1 MASNQPSIVD
11 AAREIE
17 TALRSQD
24 NVNQAECVTADD
36 GQLAV
41 ILSLVQP
48 PHGAVNHD
56 DQRRIITALRK
67 KVRSS
72 IGLAKLP
79 KKWMIVDELPVNEA
93 GEADIDQ
100 IKNLVGNGPAAAA
113 RPSGGADELQVNKP
127 LQVAFARAHGVAVA
141 DVDLEKSFVE
151 IGGDSI
157 SAIRVM
163 AILFDQGINVRI
175 ADLVTA
181 SRLAGVP
188 LRGVES
194 LNSDAMTTEKLRS
207 NFGVTSGWLKLLD
220 KAPVDL
226 PPTSRVF
233 KLHSGTSL
241 QQVDHGIEG
250 LLLEFPLLR
259 HASHAR
265 VNRNREGTNGSY
277 RQPDNNDNERRPGL
291 HIHLPVSNDL
301 GDPDKMEIEVSKASA
316 DMLQRRGIFE
326 MHLFEAGPGS
336 LNASRLVVLAH
347 ALLLDE
353 TSWVL
358 VTTALDKHMGNAQKP
373 VALNGKL
380 AGKPNGQLNGHP
392 NGHCSGE
399 AVDGASLSS
408 RDSISVTGDSTQ
420 GRSRREDLPV
430 AVLRHASIENLI
442 ASEATF
448 TTAAPWTAK
457 RSLTL
462 PARFAQV
469 AVMGAAHQ
477 GYHTQP
483 IDWFTAALAWSYR
496 ETVSGTSPPEVVV
509 RFSARNVLPTRD
521 FDGLQAI
528 GNFPFTVAVDMF
540 SESDNSA
547 SNAVRNAK
555 DVLRAA
561 LWDQLGVFQPPATTR
576 PTGNSLLIDLE
587 DHRAQ
592 MTSAVESEWFEVEG
606 HWRCREGDIAL
617 PDFPSYAA
625 ASVAIFDNKTVRV
638 DFSSMTDDAFLD
650 QWVTGFNSKIEAMV
664 YVLPHLSAN
673 TTLADYPQVPLTYTQ
688 LNTFERDFLPEI
700 GADNLTNI
708 QSVHP
713 CTSVQEGILL
723 STIKKPGSYRIEWIV
738 KASGKN
744 KTQPIDARRLL
755 EVWTEVVSSHDSL
768 RSVFVSSARENV
780 LYEQVVLRD
789 VEPRIVDVPCL
800 ANDALETLRN
810 LPAALF
816 AEHEPCHQLSICV
829 DEEQS
834 VFCKFEFSHALVDG
848 MSVLMLLRHLQEVY
862 SHGSMTNPQF
872 IYSHYLQYRGR
883 MNRSIEY
890 WKKYLGDTKCPNFP
904 LLNEQVDQQMAR
916 RSVMVQVPEV
926 AKLHASC
933 RNMGVTVA
941 TLAEAAW
948 AMVLRLYTQSETVC
962 FGSLSSGRDAPIR
975 GLSSAIGVFVHLL
988 VRRVD
993 FTSSSTVHAF
1003 LKAVQSDLACS
1014 LQYQDT
1020 PLAEIQAATGT
1031 SQAPLFNTIVS
1042 LVQDLKETESTGQ
1055 DVIQF
1060 HRLHE
1065 FTPTEYPVALVGI
1078 NSETQ
1083 FDVRVT
1089 YETSCLSDDQASSLA
1104 ESLSKA
1110 ITFLVTHSD
1119 KSPMDCDLYSSHDLA
1134 KLCDWNSRISAPVD
1148 ACMHDL
1154 ISVQAREHPDSLA
1167 VEAHDGK
1174 LSYAELESRATMLA
1188 VFLQDRFGVKPETL
1202 VIVSFDKSL
1211 WAVVAML
1218 AVLKAGAAF
1227 VPVDGRQPRDR
1238 LASVISD
1245 TASTLALT
1253 SIGPLKAIRELL
1265 QDVVEVGP
1273 DLLDQIRSRHTA
1285 TSLPTSVKPSNA
1297 AYAIFTSGSTGTP
1310 KGIVMTHS
1318 AICTSSTAQGKLFRL
1333 TNQSR
1338 VLQFSAYTFDVSMF
1352 DIFTTLLH
1360 GGCVCVPSEHDRRND
1375 LSGAMR
1381 RLRVNT
1387 ATLTPTVADLIE
1399 PEDVPGLKSIA
1410 LGGEAI
1416 SLRHVQKWQSIS
1428 LHGIFG
1434 PAECSICAWNQQMD
1448 SSGSPA
1454 NIGKPMESAFWV
1466 TDPSDPKQLVP
1477 IGCIGEL
1484 LVEGPLLARGYLN
1497 QPDNPAWLD
1506 NTGWLPRTTN
1516 CTDKVYR
1523 TGDLVR
1529 FNHDGTLEYVGRMDS
1544 QVKYH
1549 GQRIELGEIEG
1560 KVAQIL
1566 PVGINGVVELVASSV
1581 GSRQQLVLFIWPS
1594 ISGNSAESPAR
1605 PMTALSAQFHDIIR
1619 QILETLPSL
1628 LPQYMVPSL
1637 VLPITGT
1644 LPTTTSG
1651 KVDRKSLRAI
1661 AASLTPEEFSVLSAV
1676 DRPEEDEELAPDEQL
1691 LRQLWGDVLLMD
1703 VSLIRRIHHF
1713 FRLGGDSVSATRL
1726 VTAARKKG
1734 LALTVAA
1741 IFQHPV
1747 LSDLAT
1753 RLERLSSTSD
1763 RDPSRFELLGDGT
1776 DRDSLKSE
1784 VARLC
1789 SIDPTHILDAYP
1801 CTPLQAGLL
1810 ALSLRYPTSYV
1821 GRVVYEL
1828 PHHIDIDRFQ
1838 KAWEA
1843 VYTRHEILRTRFVD
1857 IQTAGLVQVV
1867 VDGES
1872 IHWETSHDVNECLL
1886 VEPTTSL
1893 DDLYRPKVHWG
1904 LAHHADGKR
1913 FFVWRIHHSLYDAIT
1928 LTHIMRHV
1936 ESIYGEGAIADPV
1949 PFSKFVDHVQQ
1960 KEDKGAAAT
1969 FWKNQFENS
1978 SEFTFP
1984 ATSDAAGEIAEQTT
1998 LDFSVKLPGRTRSE
2012 FTVSNVIRAAWAVT
2026 LADFSNTTDVI
2037 FGVNV
2042 SGRNAPMPGIDMV
2055 VGPTTATVPIRVRFD
2070 QRGLVSDFLL
2080 DLQKQMTDM
2089 IPYEQ
2094 TGIQGISRL
2103 GGQTA
2108 NASSFQTLLVIQPA
2122 EDNKTGM
2129 QLFDTHPHA
2138 SSGLGLFTYAIIL
2151 TCHLRKDSADV
2162 QVIYDNSLLD
2172 EERMKVISAHF
2183 ESIVEQILKAPDTST
2198 IGELGSLTK
2207 SGREMIS
2214 RWNCNYP
2221 QVTSTSV
2228 PELVRDWVVKQPNAP
2243 AVYSTEQ
2250 HFSYK
2255 TLESASD
2262 RLAAYLAE
2270 FITEPDTMV
2279 PFCFEKSPW
2288 AIVVMLGIMKAGGAF
2303 VPLDPSHPAQRHN
2316 AILEQIDAKL
2326 IIVSPH
2332 TKFKF
2337 FHTGVALVEVSKDFI
2352 DNLAPATKPRPKIG
2366 PRQLAYVLFTS
2377 GSTGI
2382 PKGVMIEHEAV
2393 CSSFIGFGKSVGR
2406 GTHTRTL
2413 QYAPY
2418 VSDASVIE
2426 IFGSLLH
2433 GGCVCVAT
2441 DYECQKDLAGAI
2453 CRMNVNS
2460 AALTRSATRLFRP
2473 DVVPCLK
2480 ELIIAG
2486 ETLTEADIRTWSG
2499 IDTSTAYGP
2508 TEASVTATSRKW
2520 SSVRGSP
2527 SNIGA
2532 AVNCVT
2538 WVVNPDN
2545 HEELTPVGC
2554 VGELAI
2560 QGPTVARGYLKEP
2573 ARTAASFK
2581 EPTAAMKAIAQHPGR
2596 VYLTGD
2602 LVRYNS
2608 DGTLDFQG
2616 RKDTQVKINGQ
2627 RIELGEVES
2636 HAKSWLPGC
2645 DAVAEVAAPLQGRAA
2660 KALALFIRLGKHLI
2674 PEGSNGKLLA
2684 PLDTPLRSSFRELQT
2699 DLAARL
2705 PRHMV
2710 PTLYIPLWRI
2720 PFTATG
2726 KTDRRELRQVIH
2738 DLERDDLSAYSL
2750 QEGEKAQATTT
2761 QESRLQE
2768 LWAAVLKV
2776 PVDGIDAND
2785 GFFALGADSITATR
2799 LVGAAGRQGLSL
2811 TVPQVFENP
2820 RLRDMSLV
2828 MTVAEKVDTPS
2839 YKPFSLI
2846 PGASREDLVSSIS
2859 SRCGIS
2865 DSLVEDAFPVTSLQQ
2880 GLISLSSR
2888 QRGSCTA
2895 KFVYRLSA
2903 DTARFKDAWER
2914 VLLLCANLRTRI
2926 ILHNDTDVQAVIN
2939 DIGSWEDTDGLN
2951 LSSALRLA
2959 NEIQMGYGTPLCRY
2973 AVVDEPKGD
2982 KYFVLVMHHAIF
2994 DGTSMRIIMD
3004 VLHHVY
3010 LEQDVSTASPLS
3022 FTRFVRYAVDQNTDA
3037 SAQYWKEQLHH
3048 ATKAS
3053 FPQLPRSAKGVNTR
3067 TGVFKHTL
3075 TSSGNS
3081 TNLVSS
3087 NVTEATILR
3096 ASWAIILARY
3106 CDNHDV
3112 CFGTTV
3118 SGRQAAVPDL
3128 DLVLGPTAA
3137 TVPVRVRLDLEKSA
3151 AELLRSV
3158 QKQALDMIPHEQ
3170 MGLQNIAKIS
3180 SDTADVCDF
3189 SSLFLIQP
3197 AEHLIVARDVDETM
3211 LTPIESEAT
3220 AESTEHYFNYPLV
3233 LQCHIL
3239 EDRTDLVFL
3248 YDSIL
3253 LESQMRTIAQQFDN
3267 VAHRLRT
3274 LDESQD
3280 ISVANILLACS
3291 PRDVEQLVEW
3301 NRTGI
3306 PTVTEHVHSLVA
3318 QQASVHPYSP
3328 AVNSWDERLSYRE
3341 LDNLSSSLAVQL
3353 DQLGVGS
3360 SHDSKYVL
3368 FCFEKSAWAV
3378 VTLLGI
3384 LKAGAAFV
3392 PLNPQDPIERRQAI
3406 AQQVQAK
3413 LVITSKGLASDCSS
3427 LADNVLEVSRQTFSR
3442 ADTGSSL
3449 NRTIS
3454 PSDLAYVMFTSGST
3468 GTPKGVVMEHRSF
3481 SIAMK
3486 GISER
3491 LGLGSDTR
3499 KLQFAS
3505 FTFDAFLAEVFG
3517 TLIAG
3522 GTVCMP
3528 SDELRMNNLTQAIQE
3543 LDANWLMLT
3552 PTVARTIH
3560 PDDLQ
3565 DIDALAF
3572 IGEAPSHGDLEIW
3585 ATKTR
3590 ILNGYGPTETCVLS
3604 TTYQW
3609 AHIHDNPRCIG
3620 KALNC
3625 TGWVVDPNDH
3635 NKLTAI
3641 GCVGEL
3647 VLQGP
3652 TLARGY
3658 LNNPEQTEAA
3668 FFTDPAWNTDAV
3680 LSPGSRFYK
3689 TGDMVR
3695 HVGDGALEFLGRKD
3709 FQIKINGQRVESS
3722 EVEHH
3727 FTAAFE
3733 PARDVLV
3740 SSIQG
3745 SSSSGK
3751 AVLVVFFTLED
3762 PSETHAAREGIEPM
3776 TDSLRQ
3782 QLHQAA
3788 SVLRTRLPRHMVP
3801 TYFFPIQKFPPNPSG
3816 KTSMKRLQDW
3826 FSALSSDALLQYALA
3841 ESSPQRAPSSA
3852 MEKLLRALWSEVLE
3866 VDAST
3871 ICADD
3876 NFLLKG
3882 GDSISAIRLVKLAR
3896 DENVELSVGIIFD
3909 HPVLSR
3915 MAEMAGT
3922 RRANGVQLVPPF
3934 SLLGKSN
3941 STARRTLLERL
3952 AQECNVQ
3959 TDEVEDCY
3967 PCTPLQEGLMALSSK
3982 QPGTYMAQLV
3992 FGLPKTVDLVRFRD
4006 AWEHMVASTA
4016 ILRTRVVMLEQDS
4029 FLQVVLRQGLNW
4041 ASGNDLAAFLKQDL
4055 DDPMLL
4061 STPLARYALIEEK
4074 KRRYFVWTA
4083 HHGIY
4088 DGWSV
4093 QLILDGVRRLYHG
4106 MALPEATPFSHMVAY
4121 NLSKNRH
4128 DAANFWVS
4136 QLEGSLPPAFPRLPS
4151 INYVP
4156 RARALFKHRFL
4167 AQRNVNSSAT
4177 LPTVLKSAF
4186 ALLLARHADS
4196 QDVVFGQT
4204 SSGRQSPLD
4213 GVESIIG
4220 PLIATIPVRL
4230 QLSRSETVSSFLGR
4244 VQHHTNALAPFEQTG
4259 LQTISKLNDDTR
4271 RACQFQTLLVIQPN
4285 RTQDTTDGDP
4295 VMVAV
4300 DPDELGL
4307 ESQVGEAF
4315 HTYALV
4321 FECAIVTGQVVI
4333 SVVYDQQVLSEPS
4346 VEAICHQFTHVVHQ
4360 MLNPKAQALE
4370 TQEITLLSQFDEQKI
4385 RCWKGKPPSPVLG
4398 CLHDLI
4404 ENQAVATPKAAAI
4417 STWDATMSYE
4427 EFNAATTGLAYH
4439 LVASGVTVDSFVPIC
4454 LEKSAMA
4461 IISMIAIMKAGAGY
4475 VPLDP
4480 SHPIARQRTIM
4491 GQIGAQLI
4499 LGSAETSSR
4508 CADLAQTVVE
4518 VNSEFLRTCVEQHRG
4533 NRHRLPFVSPRS
4545 AAYVLFTSGS
4555 TGTPKGLVMEHVGA
4569 CTAQLDIIG
4578 RLRLQPQARVLQFA
4592 AFVFDLCISE
4602 IFAPLLAGACICI
4615 PSEHDRL
4622 NNIKQ
4627 FIHDQK
4633 VDWGFLTPTFARIL
4647 TPDDL
4652 PGLRH
4657 LVLAGEAV
4665 GQDILETWVG
4675 KVQLWNGWGPSE
4687 CCCFSTL
4694 HEWKKS
4700 DESPLNL
4707 GRDVGG
4713 LCWIVEPDD
4722 HDKLVPLGCAGEIV
4736 IQGAPISREYLQA
4749 PDLTEAAF
4757 IDASPPWLPNAEPPH
4772 FSRIFKTGD
4781 LGRFNSDGTI
4791 EFIGRKDTQVK
4802 IRGFRVELGEIE
4814 HHIKAKSNAEQVA
4827 VEVVQTDHD
4836 ERAGI
4841 LVAYLCFSRSSG
4853 GISDAEFLKVV
4864 QPMDPELRD
4873 ELASLSS
4880 VLATLMPQ
4888 YMVPDVFVP
4897 LNRMPVIT
4905 STKLDRSCLRRL
4917 AASLSREQLASYSLA
4932 ETLSSRREPATEAE
4946 RCLAGIWS
4954 TVLKIPLDAIGKDDN
4969 FLKIGGDSISAIRL
4983 VAAAREEGFFLTV
4996 ADIFSDPRLCQ
5007 MSLAAKSILDRWAIG
5022 SDSFGVV
5029 TDYAPFGLLDSH
5041 DHSLLDDVA
5050 QECGVTADQIEDAY
5064 PCTPLQDGMMALTA
5078 KQPGSYIATRKY
5090 RIPDTVDMLLF
5101 HQAWEDTVRACPN
5114 LRTRIVVRGNQ
5125 TLQAIIKD
5133 VPQLQVRRV
5142 ADLESSLAAYNDVPM
5157 GYGTPLCLY
5166 AIVQDQET
5174 SAAYF
5179 LWVLHHSIYDGHSMQ
5194 NMVKT
5199 FAGKYEGIDCPQTPP
5214 YATFIKYV
5222 LDIDADT
5229 ASDYWMQQLRGA
5241 RQASFPPHPRSD
5253 ARAPDATRCFR
5264 KNIPLEPMSGAGVTK
5279 ASVLR
5284 TAWAV
5289 VLARYCDSNN
5299 VCFGV
5304 TVSGRNAP
5312 VPGVTE
5318 IMGPAVATIPVRI
5331 NIDLDCPTEGFIQR
5345 IQDQAVQMTSYE
5357 QFGLQRISKLGLDV
5371 EDACRFSSLLVV
5383 QPAEYMSPLAAGNS
5397 SSILRPY
5404 ESGSLD
5410 QVLQDYFTFPLV
5422 VQCLVMPDN
5431 TVDLLLIYEADV
5443 LNEYQVSALASQLGH
5458 TIEQLTTLG
5467 ERPLQELSV
5476 TGSRDLEMASE
5487 LNSETPEI
5495 VRSTYHQL
5503 VTDQARLRPTAVA
5516 VDAWDKT
5523 FTYFELDRAANRLAH
5538 HLVESGV
5545 RRGDFVPVCFEKS
5558 AWYIVSILAVNKAG
5572 AAWLPLEPTAS
5583 QVSRQR
5589 LQIQQTGAK
5598 VALALP
5604 STREICEKLVPT
5616 VIEVTAAL
5624 DNELGRRPHGD
5635 IALPDVSP
5643 ADAAYILFTSGSTG
5657 TPKGL
5662 VMEHLAA
5669 CTSQTAVSRRLR
5681 LTPDVRIL
5689 QFASYVFDLSVGELV
5704 APLISGACICIPSEE
5719 TRLHHHELRE
5729 FVSTFRVSWAFFTPA
5744 FARIL
5749 DPDDF
5754 PSLEL
5759 LLLAGEA
5766 VTRDVFSKWFG
5777 RGSLRLVNGW
5787 GPAET
5792 CVFSTLHEYTSDTES
5807 TITIGT
5813 PVGGHCWVV
5822 ESEDEDGFKLA
5833 PHGCVGEIIVHSP
5846 TVLREYLADE
5856 DKTRA
5861 SVSTRPPAW
5870 SSLQQAPWNRC
5881 FRTGDLGFIN
5891 GQGVLEYQGR
5901 KDTQVK
5907 IHGLRVELGEVEQQ
5921 LYKLLPDARQVVVDV
5936 LRQDKSATL
5945 VAYFCLSTDTRGG
5958 SEAQSGSVRNDGHR
5972 DSGDDP
5978 FLPITPQLKDKLNDL
5993 LGELSLALPR
6003 YMIPSLFI
6011 PCQHMPVITSTKID
6025 RAGLLR
6031 RTGKLDQAA
6040 WESYSLQSHKREPV
6054 TVMERRLQR
6063 IWAELLNRSADS
6075 IGRDDA
6081 FLGIGGDSIMAIQLV
6096 AASRKQGIRITV
6108 QDIFRDSRLMAVSA
6122 TAAEMA
6128 PADNKDTS
6136 EQIPPFSL
6144 LEPSLC
6150 EVVREKYS
6158 LQDQVDLE
6166 DAYPCTALQEGLMSL
6181 AVKQPGSYIAK
6192 FSFLLPRHVDILRF
6206 KRAWEMTLQAHPSLR
6221 TRFLLCN
6228 DNTTVQTVVR
6238 GGHSWEDTNA
6248 LDIRAAHIA
6257 AGGTKVGYETA
6268 MCRFGIV
6275 NDHLGQKYFLWVI
6288 HHAIYDGLSLGTIME
6303 TLGRAYHSQEI
6314 PTSPSYSGFIKYTM
6328 DIDPEAAVK
6337 YWKGQ
6342 LQGVKQ
6348 ASFPPR
6354 KRSGRGDE
6362 AAQKTEVFKQRT
6374 GITLPKGLSVTR
6386 ASVFRAAWAIVLA
6399 RYCNADDVCFG
6410 ATISGRQAPVP
6421 GIEEMVGPMIS
6432 TVPVRIRLGHGHGL
6446 PMTAKNFVQQVQDQA
6461 LDMVPYEQYGLHN
6474 ISRLGED
6481 GAEACNFSSLFV
6493 IQPAQVLD
6501 IQFPTDGEE
6510 ALLVPTSA
6518 ETTEIGLQN
6527 YFSYPLVVQ
6536 GHLHDDSADL
6546 LFIYDSQSLAASQI
6560 SAMAR
6565 HFDHVI
6571 QQLQLGLQ
6579 RNAQDMPLSAI
6590 SLAGEWDLQE
6600 AMRLNSDAPEIMRT
6614 TIHGL
6619 IEEQALRRPNAP
6631 AIDAWDGTF
6640 TYAQL
6645 DEAANRLAHHL
6656 VDNLNV
6662 QAGDLVHV
6670 IFHKSLWYFVAI
6682 LAINKAG
6689 AAWVPLEP
6697 SHPLERHQQ
6706 VVRQTGSKLA
6716 LASAENSSTCAS
6728 LVPAVVE
6735 VSPALDRELAA
6746 GNPTTSSKG
6755 PQRRVGPSDA
6765 AYALFTSGSTGTPKG
6780 FVMEHGAV
6788 CTSQTAI
6795 SRRLGLGP
6803 EGVRILQL
6811 ASYVFDLSVGEI
6823 VAPLISGACV
6833 CVPSEDARLNNIGR
6847 FIRDKKINWAFLTP
6861 SFARTLSPEDVPGLE
6876 LLLLAGEPV
6885 GYDLFSK
6892 WFGRVRLINGWGPAE
6907 TVSTYFFHSKSSP
6920 AFSVFLSFFFFFRFL
6935 RGASLFAL

>member
-1 MASNQPSIVD
+1 MASDQPSVFD

-17 TALRSQD
+17 TVLGSQE
-24 NVNQAECVTADD
+24 NVKQATCVTADD

-41 ILSLVQP
+41 ILSLVQAP
-48 PHGAVNHD
+48 KGAVNHD
-56 DQRRIITALRK
+56 DQRRLVTALRK

-72 IGLAKLP
+72 IRLTKIP
-79 KKWMIVDELPVNEA
+79 KKWMIVDQLPVNGA
-93 GEADIDQ
+93 GEVDIDQ
-100 IKNLVGNGPAAAA
+100 IKNLVGNGPAAAS
-113 RPSGGADELQVNKP
+113 PSGGADKLQVDKP
-127 LQVAFARAHGVAVA
+127 LQVAFARAHGLAVA

-163 AILFDQGINVRI
+163 EILLNQGINVCI

-181 SRLAGVP
+181 SRLADVP
-188 LRGVES
+188 LRSVDS
-194 LNSDAMTTEKLRS
+194 LNSDAMTTAKLRS
-207 NFGVTSGWLKLLD
+207 NFGVTSEWLKLLN

-226 PPTSRVF
+226 APTSLVL
-233 KLHSGTSL
+233 KLHSGISL
-241 QQVDHGIEG
+241 QQVDRGIEG
-250 LLLEFPLLR
+250 LLHEFPLLR
-259 HASHAR
+259 DASHAR
-265 VNRNREGTNGSY
+265 VNRDREGTNGNH
-277 RQPDNNDNERRPGL
+277 RQLDNNDNARRPGL
-291 HIHLPVSNDL
+291 HIHSPLSDDL
-301 GDPDKMEIEVSKASA
+301 GDPDKMETEVSKASA

-336 LNASRLVVLAH
+336 CNASRLVLLAH

-353 TSWVL
+353 TSWAL
-358 VTTALDKHMGNAQKP
+358 VTTALDKHMGNAQQP

-380 AGKPNGQLNGHP
+380 AGKPNGQLNGHS

-399 AVDGASLSS
+399 GVDGASLSS
-408 RDSISVTGDSTQ
+408 TDSVSVTGDSTQ
-420 GRSRREDLPV
+420 GNSRREDLPV
-430 AVLRHASIENLI
+430 AVLRHASIENLL
-442 ASEATF
+442 ASAATF
-448 TTAAPWTAK
+448 TTAAPWTAR

-469 AVMGAAHQ
+469 VVIDASHQ

-509 RFSARNVLPTRD
+509 RSSARNVLPTRD
-521 FDGLQAI
+521 VDGLQAI
-528 GNFPFTVAVDMF
+528 GNFPFTMAVKLF
-540 SESDNSA
+540 SERDNSV

-555 DVLRAA
+555 DALRAA
-561 LWDQLGVFQPPATTR
+561 LWDQLGVFQPSATSRLTE
-576 PTGNSLLIDLE
+576 NSLFINFE
-587 DHRAQ
+587 DHRVH
-592 MTSAVESEWFEVEG
+592 MTTSIEKEWFKVEG
-606 HWRCREGDIAL
+606 DLRRREKDIAP

-625 ASVAIFDNKTVRV
+625 ASVAIFDNKNVRI
-638 DFSSMTDDAFLD
+638 DFSSQSDEFMDR
-650 QWVTGFNSKIEAMV
+650 WVAGFNSKIEAMV
-664 YVLPHLSAN
+664 YGLPHLSAK
-673 TTLADYPQVPLTYTQ
+673 TTLADYPQLPLTYAQ
-688 LNTFERDFLPEI
+688 LNMFEQDLLPAI
-700 GADNLTNI
+700 GADNLANI

-723 STIKKPGSYRIEWIV
+723 STIKKSGSYRIEWIV
-738 KASGKN
+738 EASGKN
-744 KTQPIDARRLL
+744 KTQPVDAHRLR
-755 EVWTEVVSSHDSL
+755 EAWTEVVLSHDSL
-768 RSVFVSSARENV
+768 RSVFVPSVRDNV

-789 VEPRIVDVPCL
+789 VEPRVVDVPCL
-800 ANDALETLRN
+800 TNDALETLRV
-810 LPAALF
+810 LPAASF
-816 AEHEPCHQLSICV
+816 ADGEPCHQLSICI
-829 DEEQS
+829 DEERR
-834 VFCKFEFSHALVDG
+834 VFCKFEFSHAIVDG
-848 MSVLMLLRHLQEVY
+848 MSVLLLLRNLNEVY
-862 SHGSMTNPQF
+862 SKGSMTNPQY
-872 IYSHYLQYRGR
+872 IHSHYLQYRGR
-883 MNRSIEY
+883 MNSSIKY
-890 WKKYLGDTKCPNFP
+890 WKHYLGDIKCPNFP
-904 LLNEQVDQQMAR
+904 LLIAQAQQQLSR
-916 RSVMVQVPEV
+916 KSVMVEVPDV
-926 AKLHASC
+926 TKLHASC

-941 TLAEAAW
+941 TLTEAAW

-962 FGSLSSGRDAPIR
+962 FGSLSSGRDAPIQ

-993 FTSSSTVHAF
+993 FTSTSTAHAF
-1003 LKAVQSDLACS
+1003 LKAVQADLARS
-1014 LQYQDT
+1014 LQHQDT
-1020 PLAEIQAATGT
+1020 PLAEIQAATG
-1031 SQAPLFNTIVS
+1031 SSHAPLFNTIVS

-1065 FTPTEYPVALVGI
+1065 FTPTEYPVALVGV

-1089 YETSCLSDDQASSLA
+1089 YETLCLSDDQASSLA

-1119 KSPMDCDLYSSHDLA
+1119 KSPKECDLYSSHDLA
-1134 KLCDWNSRISAPVD
+1134 KLCDWNSRVSAPMD

-1154 ISVQAREHPDSLA
+1154 ITAQARENPDLLA

-1174 LSYAELESRATMLA
+1174 MSYAELESRATMLA
-1188 VFLQDRFGVKPETL
+1188 VFLQDHFGVKPETL

-1218 AVLKAGAAF
+1218 AVLKSGAAF
-1227 VPVDGRQPRDR
+1227 VPVDGSQPRDR
-1238 LASVISD
+1238 LASIISD

-1253 SIGPLKAIRELL
+1253 SVGPLKAIRELL
-1265 QDVVEVGP
+1265 KDVVEVGP
-1273 DLLDQIRSRHTA
+1273 ELLDQIRSEYTRI
-1285 TSLPTSVKPSNA
+1285 SLSTSVKPSNV
-1297 AYAIFTSGSTGTP
+1297 AYVIFTSGSTGTP

-1318 AICTSSTAQGKLFRL
+1318 AICTSSRAQGKLFGLATR
-1333 TNQSR
+1333 SR

-1375 LSGAMR
+1375 LAGAIR

-1387 ATLTPTVADLIE
+1387 ATLTPTVSDLIE
-1399 PEDVPGLKSIA
+1399 PEDVPGIKNIA

-1416 SLRHVQKWQSIS
+1416 SLRHVQRWQSIN

-1434 PAECSICAWNQQMD
+1434 PAECSICAWNQRMD
-1448 SSGSPA
+1448 SSGNPT

-1477 IGCIGEL
+1477 VGCIGEL
-1484 LVEGPLLARGYLN
+1484 LVQGPLLARGYLN
-1497 QPDNPAWLD
+1497 QPDNPAWIE

-1560 KVAQIL
+1560 KVAKIL
-1566 PVGINGVVELVASSV
+1566 PVGINGAVELVTSSV
-1581 GSRQQLVLFIWPS
+1581 ESRQQLVLFIWPS
-1594 ISGNSAESPAR
+1594 LSDNSAETPAR
-1605 PMTALSAQFHDIIR
+1605 PMTALSAQFLDIIR
-1619 QILETLPSL
+1619 PILETLPSQ

-1651 KVDRKSLRAI
+1651 KIDRKSLRAI
-1661 AASLTPEEFSVLSAV
+1661 AASLTPEELSALSAV
-1676 DRPEEDEELAPDEQL
+1676 DRPGEDEKFTPDEEL
-1691 LRQLWGDVLLMD
+1691 LRGLWGDVLLME
-1703 VSLIRRIHHF
+1703 VSLIRRMHHF

-1734 LALTVAA
+1734 LVLTVAA
-1741 IFQHPV
+1741 IFEHPI
-1747 LSDLAT
+1747 LADLALH
-1753 RLERLSSTSD
+1753 LERSSSTGD
-1763 RDPSRFELLGDGT
+1763 LGPSRFGLLEDGT
-1776 DRDSLKSE
+1776 DKDSLKSE

-1789 SIDPTHILDAYP
+1789 SIDATQVLDVYP

-1821 GRVVYEL
+1821 GRIVYEI
-1828 PHHIDIDRFQ
+1828 PRHIDIDRFQ

-1843 VYTRHEILRTRFVD
+1843 VYRRHEILRTRFAD

-1886 VEPTTSL
+1886 VERATSL

-1913 FFVWRIHHSLYDAIT
+1913 FFVWRVHHSLYDAVT
-1928 LTHIMRHV
+1928 LTHIMQHV
-1936 ESIYGEGAIADPV
+1936 ESIYGEGDIAEPV

-1960 KEDKGAAAT
+1960 KEEKVAAAT

-1978 SEFTFP
+1978 NEFTFP
-1984 ATSDAAGEIAEQTT
+1984 ASSVAAGETRIAEQTT

-2012 FTVSNVIRAAWAVT
+2012 FTLSNVIRAAWAVT
-2026 LADFSNTTDVI
+2026 LADFSNTSDVI

-2042 SGRNAPMPGIDMV
+2042 SGRNAPMPGIEMV

-2070 QRGLVSDFLL
+2070 QRGLVSEFLL
-2080 DLQKQMTDM
+2080 NLQKQMTDM

-2122 EDNKTGM
+2122 EDDKTGVR
-2129 QLFDTHPHA
+2129 LFDTHPHA
-2138 SSGLGLFTYAIIL
+2138 SSGIGIFTYAVIL
-2151 TCHLRKDSADV
+2151 TFQLRNDSADV
-2162 QVIYDNSLLD
+2162 QVIYDNSLLG

-2207 SGREMIS
+2207 PGRETIS
-2214 RWNCNYP
+2214 RWNRNYP
-2221 QVTSTSV
+2221 QLTS
-2228 PELVRDWVVKQPNAP
+2228 
-2243 AVYSTEQ
+2243 
-2250 HFSYK
+2250 
-2255 TLESASD
+2255 
-2262 RLAAYLAE
+2262 
-2270 FITEPDTMV
+2270 
-2279 PFCFEKSPW
+2279 
-2288 AIVVMLGIMKAGGAF
+2288 
-2303 VPLDPSHPAQRHN
+2303 
-2316 AILEQIDAKL
+2316 
-2326 IIVSPH
+2326 
-2332 TKFKF
+2332 
-2337 FHTGVALVEVSKDFI
+2337 
-2352 DNLAPATKPRPKIG
+2352 
-2366 PRQLAYVLFTS
+2366 
-2377 GSTGI
+2377 
-2382 PKGVMIEHEAV
+2382 
-2393 CSSFIGFGKSVGR
+2393 
-2406 GTHTRTL
+2406 
-2413 QYAPY
+2413 
-2418 VSDASVIE
+2418 
-2426 IFGSLLH
+2426 
-2433 GGCVCVAT
+2433 
-2441 DYECQKDLAGAI
+2441 
-2453 CRMNVNS
+2453 
-2460 AALTRSATRLFRP
+2460 
-2473 DVVPCLK
+2473 
-2480 ELIIAG
+2480 
-2486 ETLTEADIRTWSG
+2486 
-2499 IDTSTAYGP
+2499 
-2508 TEASVTATSRKW
+2508 
-2520 SSVRGSP
+2520 
-2527 SNIGA
+2527 
-2532 AVNCVT
+2532 
-2538 WVVNPDN
+2538 
-2545 HEELTPVGC
+2545 
-2554 VGELAI
+2554 
-2560 QGPTVARGYLKEP
+2560 
-2573 ARTAASFK
+2573 
-2581 EPTAAMKAIAQHPGR
+2581 
-2596 VYLTGD
+2596 
-2602 LVRYNS
+2602 
-2608 DGTLDFQG
+2608 
-2616 RKDTQVKINGQ
+2616 
-2627 RIELGEVES
+2627 
-2636 HAKSWLPGC
+2636 
-2645 DAVAEVAAPLQGRAA
+2645 
-2660 KALALFIRLGKHLI
+2660 
-2674 PEGSNGKLLA
+2674 
-2684 PLDTPLRSSFRELQT
+2684 
-2699 DLAARL
+2699 
-2705 PRHMV
+2705 
-2710 PTLYIPLWRI
+2710 
-2720 PFTATG
+2720 
-2726 KTDRRELRQVIH
+2726 
-2738 DLERDDLSAYSL
+2738 
-2750 QEGEKAQATTT
+2750 TTT
-2761 QESRLQE
+2761 QELRLRE

-2776 PVDGIDAND
+2776 PVDSIGAND
-2785 GFFALGADSITATR
+2785 GFFAFGADSITAMR

-2820 RLRDMSLV
+2820 TLRDMSLV
-2828 MTVAEKVDTPS
+2828 MTVAEEVDMPD
-2839 YKPFSLI
+2839 YKPFSLL
-2846 PGASREDLVSSIS
+2846 PGASREDLISSIS
-2859 SRCGIS
+2859 RQCGIS
-2865 DSLVEDAFPVTSLQQ
+2865 DSLVEDAYPVTSLQE
-2880 GLISLSSR
+2880 GFISLDSP
-2888 QRGSCTA
+2888 QRGSYIA
-2895 KFVYRLSA
+2895 KFAYRLSA

-2914 VLLLCANLRTRI
+2914 VLRLCANLRTRI
-2926 ILHNDTDVQAVIN
+2926 VLRNDTAVQVVVN
-2939 DIGSWEDTDGLN
+2939 DIGLWEDTDGLN
-2951 LSSALRLA
+2951 LSSALCLA
-2959 NEIQMGYGTPLCRY
+2959 NEIEMGYGTPLCRY
-2973 AVVDEPKGD
+2973 AVVDEPKGE
-2982 KYFVLVMHHAIF
+2982 KYFILVMHHAIF

-3004 VLHHVY
+3004 VLHRVY

-3022 FTRFVRYAVDQNTDA
+3022 FARFVKYAVEQNMDEST
-3037 SAQYWKEQLHH
+3037 QYWKQQLHH

-3067 TGVFKHTL
+3067 TGVFKYTL
-3075 TSSGNS
+3075 TSTRDS

-3106 CDNHDV
+3106 CDSHDV

-3128 DLVLGPTAA
+3128 DLVSGPTAA
-3137 TVPVRVRLDLEKSA
+3137 TVPVRVRLDLAKSA
-3151 AELLRSV
+3151 AQLLRGV

-3170 MGLQNIAKIS
+3170 TGLENIAKIS
-3180 SDTADVCDF
+3180 SDIADVCDF

-3211 LTPIESEAT
+3211 LTPIESGAT
-3220 AESTEHYFNYPLV
+3220 AESTEHYYNYPLV
-3233 LQCHIL
+3233 LQCQIL
-3239 EDRTDLVFL
+3239 EDRTDLVFV

-3274 LDESQD
+3274 LDDSRETP
-3280 ISVANILLACS
+3280 VANILLSCS
-3291 PRDVEQLVEW
+3291 PLDISQLVEW
-3301 NRTGI
+3301 NRTEI
-3306 PTVTEHVHSLVA
+3306 PVVPEHVHSLVA
-3318 QQASVHPYSP
+3318 HQASVRPYSP
-3328 AVNSWDERLSYRE
+3328 AVNSWDERFSYRE
-3341 LDNLSSSLAVQL
+3341 LDTLSSNLAAHL
-3353 DQLGVGS
+3353 NGLGVGS

-3368 FCFEKSAWAV
+3368 FCFGKSAWAV

-3413 LVITSKGLASDCSS
+3413 LVITSEGLASDCSS
-3427 LADNVLEVSRQTFSR
+3427 LADIVLEVSRQTFSR
-3442 ADTGSSL
+3442 ADAGLSPDGSV
-3449 NRTIS
+3449 S
-3454 PSDLAYVMFTSGST
+3454 PSDVAYAIFTSGST
-3468 GTPKGVVMEHRSF
+3468 GTPKGVVMEHGSF

-3486 GISER
+3486 GIIER

-3528 SDELRMNNLTQAIQE
+3528 SDEMRMNNLTQAIQE

-3565 DIDALAF
+3565 DIKALAF

-3590 ILNGYGPTETCVLS
+3590 IVNGYGPTETCVLS

-3620 KALNC
+3620 EALNC
-3625 TGWVVDPNDH
+3625 SAWVVDPNDH
-3635 NKLTAI
+3635 NKLRAI

-3668 FFTDPAWNTDAV
+3668 FFTDPAWNADAE

-3689 TGDMVR
+3689 TGDLVR

-3727 FTAAFE
+3727 FAAAFE

-3751 AVLVVFFTLED
+3751 TVLVAFFTLED
-3762 PSETHAAREGIEPM
+3762 PSETRAAREGIEPM

-3782 QLHQAA
+3782 ELHHAA

-3801 TYFFPIQKFPPNPSG
+3801 KYFFPIQKFPPNPSG

-3826 FSALSSDALLQYALA
+3826 FSALSPDALLQYALA

-3852 MEKLLRALWSEVLE
+3852 MEKLLRELLAEVLE

-3871 ICADD
+3871 ISADD

-3896 DENVELSVGIIFD
+3896 DENVELSVGTIFD

-3915 MAEMAGT
+3915 MAEMAGS
-3922 RRANGVQLVPPF
+3922 RQANGDQPVRPF
-3934 SLLGKSN
+3934 SLVGKSDGP
-3941 STARRTLLERL
+3941 ARRALLERL
-3952 AQECNVQ
+3952 TQECSVQ
-3959 TDEVEDCY
+3959 IDEVEDCY

-3992 FGLPKTVDLVRFRD
+3992 FGLPEAVDLARFRH
-4006 AWEHMVASTA
+4006 AWERMVASTA

-4029 FLQVVLRQGLNW
+4029 FLQVVLRQGLKW
-4041 ASGNDLAAFLKQDL
+4041 TSGNDLAAFLKQDL
-4055 DDPMLL
+4055 EDPMLL
-4061 STPLARYALIEEK
+4061 STPLARYALIEGK

-4093 QLILDGVRRLYHG
+4093 QLILDGVRRLYHE
-4106 MALPEATPFSHMVAY
+4106 MSLPEATPFSHMVAY
-4121 NLSKNRH
+4121 NLSKNRT
-4128 DAANFWVS
+4128 DAANFWAS
-4136 QLEGSLPPAFPRLPS
+4136 QLEGSSPPAFPRLPS

-4156 RARALFKHRFL
+4156 RARALFKHRFI
-4167 AQRNVNSSAT
+4167 AQRNVNSAAT

-4186 ALLLARHADS
+4186 ALLLARYADS

-4213 GVESIIG
+4213 GVESIVG

-4230 QLSRSETVSSFLGR
+4230 RLSRSETVSSFLGR
-4244 VQHHTNALAPFEQTG
+4244 VQHHTNTLAPFEQTG

-4285 RTQDTTDGDP
+4285 RTQDAMDGDP

-4321 FECAIVTGQVVI
+4321 FECAIVTGQVVV
-4333 SVVYDQQVLSEPS
+4333 SAVYDQQVLSEPS
-4346 VEAICHQFTHVVHQ
+4346 IEAICHQFTHIVHQ
-4360 MLNPKAQALE
+4360 MLNPEAQALE
-4370 TQEITLLSQFDEQKI
+4370 TQEITFLSNFDEQKI
-4385 RCWKGKPPSPVLG
+4385 RGWKGKPPSPVLG
-4398 CLHDLI
+4398 CLHDFI
-4404 ENQAVATPKAAAI
+4404 ENQAMATPEAAAI
-4417 STWDATMSYE
+4417 SAWDATMSYE

-4454 LEKSAMA
+4454 FEKSAMA
-4461 IISMIAIMKAGAGY
+4461 IVSMIAIMKAGAAY

-4508 CADLAQTVVE
+4508 CAALAQTVVE
-4518 VNSEFLRTCVEQHRG
+4518 VNSVFLRTCVEQHRG
-4533 NRHRLPFVSPRS
+4533 NRQRLPTVSPRS

-4555 TGTPKGLVMEHVGA
+4555 TGTPKGLVMEHAGA
-4569 CTAQLDIIG
+4569 CTAQLDIVR

-4622 NNIKQ
+4622 NDIKQ
-4627 FIHDQK
+4627 FIRDQR

-4665 GQDILETWVG
+4665 GQDILKTWVG

-4694 HEWKKS
+4694 HQWKAS

-4736 IQGAPISREYLQA
+4736 IQGTPISREYLQA
-4749 PDLTEAAF
+4749 PDLTQAAF

-4781 LGRFNSDGTI
+4781 LGRFNPDGTI

-4814 HHIKAKSNAEQVA
+4814 HHIKAQSNAEQVA

-4836 ERAGI
+4836 ERAAI

-4853 GISDAEFLKVV
+4853 DISDDEFPEVV
-4864 QPMDPELRD
+4864 QPMDRERRD
-4873 ELASLSS
+4873 ELASLNSM
-4880 VLATLMPQ
+4880 LATLMPQ

-4897 LNRMPVIT
+4897 LSRMPVIT

-4917 AASLSREQLASYSLA
+4917 ATSLSREQLASYSLA
-4932 ETLSSRREPATEAE
+4932 ETLGSRREPATEVE

-4954 TVLKIPLDAIGKDDN
+4954 TVLKIPLDNIGRDDN

-4983 VAAAREEGFFLTV
+4983 VAAAREEGIFLTV

-5007 MSLAAKSILDRWAIG
+5007 MSLAAKSIEDRWANG
-5022 SDSFGVV
+5022 PGSFGIAA
-5029 TDYAPFGLLDSH
+5029 DYVPFGLLDGQGQ
-5041 DHSLLDDVA
+5041 DLLDDVA

-5078 KQPGSYIATRKY
+5078 KQPGSYIATRRY
-5090 RIPDTVDMLLF
+5090 RIPDTVDMPLF
-5101 HQAWEDTVRACPN
+5101 QHAWEDTVRACPN

-5174 SAAYF
+5174 GAAYF
-5179 LWVLHHSIYDGHSMQ
+5179 VWALHHSIYDGHSMQ
-5194 NMVKT
+5194 NMLRT

-5229 ASDYWMQQLRGA
+5229 ASGYWMQQLQGA

-5253 ARAPDATRCFR
+5253 VRAPDATRCFT
-5264 KNIPLEPMSGAGVTK
+5264 KNIPLGPMSGAGVTK

-5289 VLARYCDSNN
+5289 VLARYCDSND

-5345 IQDQAVQMTSYE
+5345 VQDQAVEMTAYE
-5357 QFGLQRISKLGLDV
+5357 QFGLQRISKLGPDA

-5383 QPAEYMSPLAAGNS
+5383 QPAEYMSPAAGNS
-5397 SSILRPY
+5397 SSILLPY

-5422 VQCLVMPDN
+5422 VQCLVMPDD

-5467 ERPLQELSV
+5467 ERPLRELSV
-5476 TGSRDLEMASE
+5476 TGSRDLELASE

-5495 VRSTYHQL
+5495 IRSTYHQL
-5503 VTDQARLRPTAVA
+5503 VKEQARLQPTAVA

-5523 FTYFELDRAANRLAH
+5523 FTYSELDQAANRLAY

-5604 STREICEKLVPT
+5604 STRKICEKLLPT

-5624 DNELGRRPHGD
+5624 DNELGRRPHDD

-5662 VMEHLAA
+5662 VMEHLAV

-5704 APLISGACICIPSEE
+5704 APLISGACICIPPEGA
-5719 TRLHHHELRE
+5719 RLHHHELRE
-5729 FVSTFRVSWAFFTPA
+5729 FVSAFRVSWAFFTPA

-5749 DPDDF
+5749 DPGDF
-5754 PSLEL
+5754 PGLEL

-5792 CVFSTLHEYTSDTES
+5792 CVFSTLHEYTSDAES
-5807 TITIGT
+5807 TITIGR

-5822 ESEDEDGFKLA
+5822 ESEDEHGFKLA

-5856 DKTRA
+5856 EKTRA

-5870 SSLQQAPWNRC
+5870 SSLQQPPWNRC

-5891 GQGVLEYQGR
+5891 GEGVLEYQGR

-5936 LRQDKSATL
+5936 LRQEKSATL
-5945 VAYFCLSTDTRGG
+5945 VAYFCLSMDTRGG
-5958 SEAQSGSVRNDGHR
+5958 SQARAVSVPNGGHSDG
-5972 DSGDDP
+5972 DDDP
-5978 FLPITPQLKDKLNDL
+5978 FLPITPQLKDQLNDL

-6063 IWAELLNRSADS
+6063 IWAELLSRSADS

-6108 QDIFRDSRLMAVSA
+6108 QDVFRDSRLMAVSA
-6122 TAAEMA
+6122 TATEMA
-6128 PADNKDTS
+6128 PADSKDTS

-6150 EVVREKYS
+6150 ELVREKYS
-6158 LQDQVDLE
+6158 LQDQLELE

-6181 AVKQPGSYIAK
+6181 AIKQPGSYVAK

-6238 GGHSWEDTNA
+6238 GGHSWEDTND

-6275 NDHLGQKYFLWVI
+6275 DDPLGQKYFLWTI

-6328 DIDPEAAVK
+6328 DIDPGAAAE

-6342 LQGVKQ
+6342 LRGVKQ

-6362 AAQKTEVFKQRT
+6362 TAQKTEVFKQRT
-6374 GITLPKGLSVTR
+6374 SLTLPKGLSVTR

-6432 TVPVRIRLGHGHGL
+6432 TVPVRIRLGHGR
-6446 PMTAKNFVQQVQDQA
+6446 PMTAKNFVQEVQNQA

-6493 IQPAQVLD
+6493 IQPAQVMDL
-6501 IQFPTDGEE
+6501 QFPTDGEE

-6518 ETTEIGLQN
+6518 EISEMGLQN

-6536 GHLHDDSADL
+6536 GHLHDSSADL
-6546 LFIYDSQSLAASQI
+6546 LFIYDSQSLAATQV

-6565 HFDHVI
+6565 HFDHVM

-6579 RNAQDMPLSAI
+6579 REAHDMPLSAI

-6600 AMRLNSDAPEIMRT
+6600 AMRFNSDTPEIMRT

-6619 IEEQALRRPNAP
+6619 VEEQALRRPNAP
-6631 AIDAWDGTF
+6631 AIEAWDGTF

-6645 DEAANRLAHHL
+6645 NEAANRLAHHL

-6662 QAGDLVHV
+6662 QTGDLVHV
-6670 IFHKSLWYFVAI
+6670 LFHKSLWYFVAI
-6682 LAINKAG
+6682 LAVNKAG

-6706 VVRQTGSKLA
+6706 VVRQTGSRLA
-6716 LASAENSSTCAS
+6716 LASAENSSTCLG
-6728 LVPAVVE
+6728 LVPSVVE
-6735 VSPALDRELAA
+6735 VTPSLDSKLAA
-6746 GNPTTSSKG
+6746 GNPTASSKC
-6755 PQRRVGPSDA
+6755 PQRPVGPSDA

-6795 SRRLGLGP
+6795 SRRLGF
-6803 EGVRILQL
+6803 EAEKVRILQL

-6833 CVPSEDARLNNIGR
+6833 CVPSEDARLNDIGR
-6847 FIRDKKINWAFLTP
+6847 FIRDKSINWAFLTP
-6861 SFARTLSPEDVPGLE
+6861 SFARTLAPEDVPGLE

-6885 GYDLFSK
+6885 GYDRFNR

-6907 TVSTYFFHSKSSP
+6907 TVSTSFFHSKSSP
-6920 AFSVFLSFFFFFRFL
+6920 ASSVVSSFLCFTSDCSEVHRSLLCRNPLTHSSVYSARFTSGHL
-6935 RGASLFAL
+6935 RTSPH